1 MKDGAGL
8 FITFEGTEGSG
19 KSTHVQLLY
28 NALVQKKI
36 DALLTAEPGGTD
48 VGRAIRQVL
57 LDPAHRGMDPVA
69 ELLLYNA
76 SRSQLVHKVILPAL
90 KKGKVVISDRY
101 SDSTAAY
108 QGAARGL
115 HAGLIETLDAIST
128 SGLKPRLTIL
138 LDLDVET
145 GLKRNRR
152 LNKTDRLELETL
164 EFHRRVREGYL
175 RLRDREPGRIRL
187 IDASASKLEVHE
199 MIVKEVLAALDM
211 K

>member
-128 SGLKPRLTIL
+128 GGLKPRLTIL